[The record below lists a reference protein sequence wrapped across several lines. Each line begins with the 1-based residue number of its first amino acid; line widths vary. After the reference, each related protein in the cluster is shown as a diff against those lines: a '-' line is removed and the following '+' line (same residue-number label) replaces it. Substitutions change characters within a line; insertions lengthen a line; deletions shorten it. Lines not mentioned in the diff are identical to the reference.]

1 MSTGTSNPTGWRRFV
16 SRSVR
21 ITVLIWLIL
30 LVAAYF
36 CYELSGWSIVQAPAV
51 PLWQPDDRPP
61 AAPAPSAVPTI
72 PPAPRPNGTAVA
84 PVPPPPVAPPPP
96 TPEEL
101 ATVKMRWI
109 EVKGQI
115 EDLRKDVVSAVT
127 DTQTWTTLVTQ
138 LPSNEAGKRIA
149 GSKEHLDRYRSLLE
163 QPRQPAR
170 LATQY
175 RDMLEVHLETANR
188 YLGQTGN
195 TTLPATTLTQ
205 EVRRLGDEGG
215 ALARDYR
222 RDRLALEQLVAETA
236 AMPPGELTLE
246 KAVEQRDREVA
257 GKYLADLASAKA
269 AAEAEAQQKLREVEA
284 KAIKDKAEAEAEQRA
299 KLGALEAQRI
309 RDETEQRLVLE
320 REASAKKK
328 RDEEATRLR
337 ALAEDPA
344 IQRQFACFLEKGLL
358 QFTAPPRGMMSKSKR
373 PTPVS
378 FGDLNRHGWL
388 KDAESFAQGMSRSPS
403 PNYDAI
409 NDRPSR
415 GYPKTDA
422 EWAEMDRLLELFKS
436 LGPVW
441 VEMKLL
447 EP

>member
-30 LVAAYF
+30 LVTAYF

-51 PLWQPDDRPP
+51 PLWQPDERPP
-61 AAPAPSAVPTI
+61 VPAPSPVQTI
-72 PPAPRPNGTAVA
+72 PPAPLPKGTAVA
-84 PVPPPPVAPPPP
+84 PAPPTQVAPPPP

-101 ATVKMRWI
+101 GAVKMRWI

-115 EDLRKDVVSAVT
+115 EDLRKDVASAVT
-127 DTQTWTTLVTQ
+127 DTQAWTALLTQ

-149 GSKEHLDRYRSLLE
+149 RSKEHLDRYRSLLE

-195 TTLPATTLTQ
+195 TTLPSTTLTQ
-205 EVRRLGDEGG
+205 ELRRLGDDAG

-222 RDRLALEQLVAETA
+222 RDRLALEQLVAETV
-236 AMPPGELTLE
+236 AMPPGDLTLE

-269 AAEAEAQQKLREVEA
+269 AAEAQAQQKLREVEV

-299 KLGALEAQRI
+299 KLGAMEAQRV
-309 RDETEQRLVLE
+309 RDDTEQRLALE
-320 REASAKKK
+320 REAASKKK
-328 RDEEATRLR
+328 RDEEAARLR
-337 ALAEDPA
+337 ALAEDPG
-344 IQRQFACFLEKGLL
+344 IQRQFACFLEKGYL
-358 QFTAPPRGMMSKSKR
+358 QFTTPPKGMMSKSQR

-388 KDAESFAQGMSRSPS
+388 KDAESFAMAMSRSPS
-403 PNYDAI
+403 PNYRAV

-415 GYPKTDA
+415 GYPKMDT
-422 EWAEMDRLLELFKS
+422 EWAEMDRLLELFKT